1 MRVSDAKMNFRSILI
16 CIVSSWSLI
25 ALVGM
30 FMSRLMLV
38 ICKWNDTLSAKY
50 LSIMKLSIQQGY
62 IKMNGDNGVS
72 VVFDYNCHLFH
83 ISQKHSRC

>member
-16 CIVSSWSLI
+16 CVVSSWSLI

-38 ICKWNDTLSAKY
+38 ICEWNDTLS
-50 LSIMKLSIQQGY
+50 LGQI
-62 IKMNGDNGVS
+62 S
-72 VVFDYNCHLFH
+72 VNYEIEHPARMH
-83 ISQKHSRC
+83 